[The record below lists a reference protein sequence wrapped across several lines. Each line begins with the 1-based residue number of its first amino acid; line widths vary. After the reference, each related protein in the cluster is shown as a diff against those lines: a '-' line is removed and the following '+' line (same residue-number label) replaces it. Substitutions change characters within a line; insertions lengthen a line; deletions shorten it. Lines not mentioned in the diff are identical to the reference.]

1 MSTADPFIDPFAVHT
16 DAAGAFDLINGGA
29 RFLAGAALGATAR
42 AEQHAAIVSCEG
54 VPVAR
59 LLRASAEAAY
69 DLAQIA
75 CTGTTHGW
83 HPRWAETLRRL
94 SALRE
99 RLGEMQ
105 SSEACPDCDGGGWLA
120 PASAQACQQRAIA
133 NVLGVWRGIVRPPGA
148 PEPTR
153 EETMLA
159 LSALAQ
165 SPQVLRVV
173 RAPDSAEE
181 EHMETG
187 QAIRLVVRCSEEQCE
202 IGALVLPAGQ
212 RVVLTMDEVRRRVEA
227 AEPRFGL
234 EKAALRDGELWSCP
248 HCRRP
253 VTVRGVLGK
262 GLPLDATVVLGSVT
276 VQG

>member
-120 PASAQACQQRAIA
+120 PASAQAMME
-133 NVLGVWRGIVRPPGA
+133 RP
-148 PEPTR
+148 
-153 EETMLA
+153 
-159 LSALAQ
+159 
-165 SPQVLRVV
+165 
-173 RAPDSAEE
+173 
-181 EHMETG
+181 
-187 QAIRLVVRCSEEQCE
+187 I
-202 IGALVLPAGQ
+202 
-212 RVVLTMDEVRRRVEA
+212 
-227 AEPRFGL
+227 
-234 EKAALRDGELWSCP
+234 
-248 HCRRP
+248 
-253 VTVRGVLGK
+253 
-262 GLPLDATVVLGSVT
+262 
-276 VQG
+276 